1 MSEERRKHL
10 RVEWVSPGTI
20 YVGDGSPGRPCL
32 VSNLSN
38 GGARISRVDS
48 DRLPDEFMLSLSPRR
63 GPSRKCRIVWRTKH
77 DVGVEFAEPFPTAA
91 GAPTAGSRRV
101 PAEA

>member
-1 MSEERRKHL
+1 MSHERRKHL

-38 GGARISRVDS
+38 GGAKISRVDAHL
-48 DRLPDEFMLSLSPRR
+48 LPNEFMLSLSPRR
-63 GPSRKCRIVWRTKH
+63 GPSRKCHIRWRTKH
-77 DVGVEFAEPFPTAA
+77 DVGVEFAQPFPSVGDPPKARA
-91 GAPTAGSRRV
+91 RRI
-101 PAEA
+101 PANA

>member
-1 MSEERRKHL
+1 MSHERRKHL

-38 GGARISRVDS
+38 GRAKISRVDAHL
-48 DRLPDEFMLSLSPRR
+48 LPDEFMLSLSPRR
-63 GPSRKCRIVWRTKH
+63 GPSRKCRVMWRTKH
-77 DVGVEFAEPFPTAA
+77 DVGVEFAEPFPTA
-91 GAPTAGSRRV
+91 GDPPKTRSRRV
-101 PAEA
+101 PANA